1 MPRDFAD
8 PKRDP
13 NSDNYPYMT
22 IVFKGSSVLL
32 WRIPQIILLLHNIG
46 TEDLLGITHRSNR
59 YSNPHN
65 CSISIGACRITVRT
79 IPSGFCGTYSRM
91 LFSTVYVTNASQV
104 EFLGMNHVGAF
115 LLGSAVTYGSRPE
128 GVVRVLAKGLE
139 GVEEFG
145 TAGVRV

>member
-1 MPRDFAD
+1 
-8 PKRDP
+8 
-13 NSDNYPYMT
+13 
-22 IVFKGSSVLL
+22 
-32 WRIPQIILLLHNIG
+32 
-46 TEDLLGITHRSNR
+46 
-59 YSNPHN
+59 
-65 CSISIGACRITVRT
+65 
-79 IPSGFCGTYSRM
+79 M

-139 GVEEFG
+139 GVEEIG